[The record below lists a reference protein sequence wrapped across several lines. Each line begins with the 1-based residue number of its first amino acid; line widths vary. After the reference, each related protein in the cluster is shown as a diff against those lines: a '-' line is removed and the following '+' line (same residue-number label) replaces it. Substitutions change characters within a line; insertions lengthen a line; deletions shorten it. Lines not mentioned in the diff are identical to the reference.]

1 MTPAE
6 TEPAPNLSRPP
17 LDNFARSTAPLPLK
31 RLQGIVKRVLPS
43 TLVGAMRV
51 VAELRPVSNSLIKRI
66 GSVASAWRRAGAKPV
81 LPSEAKSVVFVCHGN
96 IMRSPV
102 AEAMLKREL
111 EKHSPT
117 NVTVTS
123 AGMHAINGRVADPR
137 AQTVAPE
144 FGVSVTA
151 HQAQVVT
158 QTLVDSSDLLVVMDI
173 QNAAEFL
180 LRYPQASN
188 KLFMLRQF
196 SEHSRGPGRDIPDP
210 YPADEEFMRQCCGM
224 LRECVDGLSAQLRAG
239 QKKAASC

>member
-6 TEPAPNLSRPP
+6 TEPAPNLSYPP
-17 LDNFARSTAPLPLK
+17 LDNFAGSTAPLPLK
-31 RLQGIVKRVLPS
+31 RLQGVVKRILPS
-43 TLVGAMRV
+43 TLVVAMRV
-51 VAELRPVSNSLIKRI
+51 VAELRPVSHSLIKRI
-66 GSVASAWRRAGAKPV
+66 GSVASAWRRAGEKPV
-81 LPSEAKSVVFVCHGN
+81 LPSQAKNVVFICHGN

-102 AEAMLKREL
+102 AEAMLQREL
-111 EKHSPT
+111 EKHSS
-117 NVTVTS
+117 NVMVSS
-123 AGMHAINGRVADPR
+123 AGMHAINGRGADPR

-144 FGVSVTA
+144 FGVSVSG

-180 LRYPQASN
+180 LRYPQASK

-196 SEHSRGPGRDIPDP
+196 SEHNRGPGRDIPDP
-210 YPADEEFMRQCCGM
+210 YPGDEEFMRQCCGM

>member
-1 MTPAE
+1 MRPAE
-6 TEPAPNLSRPP
+6 TEPTPDLAYLTLDKLAANYAPP
-17 LDNFARSTAPLPLK
+17 LRK
-31 RLQGIVKRVLPS
+31 RLRGVVKRVLPS
-43 TLVGAMRV
+43 TLVAAMRV
-51 VAELRPVSNSLIKRI
+51 VAELRPVSNSLIRRV
-66 GSVASAWRRAGAKPV
+66 GSVASAWHRAGEKPV
-81 LPSEAKSVVFVCHGN
+81 LPSHVKSVVFICHGN

-117 NVTVTS
+117 NVTVSS

-144 FGVSVTA
+144 FGVSVSGHRA
-151 HQAQVVT
+151 QAVT

-180 LRYPQASN
+180 LQYPQGSN

-196 SEHSRGPGRDIPDP
+196 SEHSRGAGRDIPDP
-210 YPADEEFMRQCCGM
+210 YPGDEEFMRQCCGM
-224 LRECVDGLSAQLRAG
+224 LRECVDGLTAQLRAA